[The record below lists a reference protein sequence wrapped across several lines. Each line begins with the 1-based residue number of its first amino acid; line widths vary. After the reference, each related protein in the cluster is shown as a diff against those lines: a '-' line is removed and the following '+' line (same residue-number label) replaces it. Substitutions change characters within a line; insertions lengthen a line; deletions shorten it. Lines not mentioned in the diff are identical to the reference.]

1 MNTSARLRAT
11 TAALAAALPALVQ
24 AQPAEAAAGPWQFT
38 GTLYLWLPTLEGH
51 NTVPVDTGGST
62 ISIDA
67 GKLLEHLDFVLM
79 GSLEAHNGRW
89 GAFTDLVYLK
99 LTGSKAGSRDFTIGR
114 IGLPAST
121 SANFDATLKG
131 GAWTIAGEYRLAS
144 GPGMNVDA
152 LGGLRVLDL
161 KQQYTWNLSGDIGPI
176 QPSGRSGSADI
187 DTRVTDLVV
196 GVKGRMPL
204 GAPGKWSLL
213 YYADVG
219 AGDSKLTWQAAAGA
233 SYAFRWGE
241 VLGMWRY
248 LSYDLKSS
256 SNLENFS
263 FNGPLV
269 GVSFR
274 W

>member
-1 MNTSARLRAT
+1 MPVKA
-11 TAALAAALPALVQ
+11 AAALGLAFALSAHAPAQ
-24 AQPAEAAAGPWQFT
+24 AQTADAAAGPWQFT
-38 GTLYLWLPTLEGH
+38 GTLYVWLPTLEGH

-62 ISIDA
+62 INIDS

-99 LTGSKAGSRDFTIGR
+99 LSGSKAGSRDFTIGG

-131 GAWTIAGEYRLAS
+131 GAWTLAGEYRLAS

-161 KQQYTWNLSGDIGPI
+161 KQHYTWSLSGDIGPI
-176 QPSGRSGSADI
+176 QPAGRSGSADV
-187 DTRVTDLVV
+187 DTRVTDLIV
-196 GVKGRMPL
+196 GAKGRMPL

-219 AGDSKLTWQAAAGA
+219 AGNSKLTWQASAGA
-233 SYAFRWGE
+233 SYAFGWGE
-241 VLGMWRY
+241 VVGMWRY
-248 LSYDLKSS
+248 LKYDMKSGS
-256 SNLENFS
+256 KLENFS

-269 GVSFR
+269 GASFR